1 MAGSDSFAVEQGRGG
16 EAVEWMNEYAKKNN
30 MKFECRLQG
39 YVMQTAKFGNFEVI
53 SWKGEW
59 PAARNIIKRVSA
71 KLRMK
76 TIESGYHE
84 KKDLLSSMFGG
95 SEFGK
100 VYSGGNLVGQI
111 ELASKSGKWT
121 AKSEAFA

>member
-1 MAGSDSFAVEQGRGG
+1 MAGSDSFAVERSRGG
-16 EAVEWMNEYAKKNN
+16 EAVEWMNGYAKKNS
-30 MKFECRLQG
+30 MKFECKLQG
-39 YVMQTAKFGNFEVI
+39 YTLQTAKFGDFEVI

-59 PAARNIIKRVSA
+59 PAARNIIKRASG

-84 KKDLLSSMFGG
+84 KKDLLSAMFGG